1 MQALKIV
8 ASCVFLYWKKQ
19 SAGEMVGA
27 SQPSFVTFVLFL
39 PQRKSVTSIYNA
51 CPWIAFSWNPKSNG
65 WEWRDGFHPTL
76 TGTEHWCSTAHYTFQ
91 SRKRQRVRRSLSL
104 PSTLLHTVARDYCND
119 MLHLGHK
126 LLWQCNHLTSLELKE
141 QRSLTSVDVMQT
153 DFDFWH
159 RTEACFCY
167 EQNQIFWRQTA

>member
-1 MQALKIV
+1 MNLNMLVEHSDTAASKKKFECGPRHSLFSSVALLCKHWKLLRV
-8 ASCVFLYWKKQ
+8 VFLYWKKQ

-27 SQPSFVTFVLFL
+27 SQPSFVTFVLFS

-76 TGTEHWCSTAHYTFQ
+76 TCTEHWCSTAHYTFQ

-126 LLWQCNHLTSLELKE
+126 L
-141 QRSLTSVDVMQT
+141 
-153 DFDFWH
+153 
-159 RTEACFCY
+159 
-167 EQNQIFWRQTA
+167 